1 MSVGPQG
8 STAAQFKPGT
18 SAVVSVTKD
27 KPSNLHGV
35 RGSPRQAALDEGKR
49 SDFNQPRQACNPNT
63 KGELDQDNVD
73 LFSLWRARSAISEI
87 S

>member
-1 MSVGPQG
+1 MSPTCEYSPPYTCEDQGDVQASSTRTWGGVGPQG

-35 RGSPRQAALDEGKR
+35 HGSPRQATLDEGKR
-49 SDFNQPRQACNPNT
+49 NDFNQPR
-63 KGELDQDNVD
+63 
-73 LFSLWRARSAISEI
+73 
-87 S
+87 

>member
-1 MSVGPQG
+1 MGGVGPQG

-35 RGSPRQAALDEGKR
+35 HGSPRQAALDEGKR
-49 SDFNQPRQACNPNT
+49 SDFNQPR
-63 KGELDQDNVD
+63 
-73 LFSLWRARSAISEI
+73 
-87 S
+87 